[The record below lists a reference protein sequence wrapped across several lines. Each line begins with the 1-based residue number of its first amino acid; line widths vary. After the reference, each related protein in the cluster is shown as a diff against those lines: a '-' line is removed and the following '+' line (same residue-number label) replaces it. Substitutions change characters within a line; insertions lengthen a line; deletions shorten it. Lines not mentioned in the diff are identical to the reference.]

1 MKIKIYHGSVSEG
14 DAQEYHLVQNHLLD
28 PTANIDRVI
37 MYAEQRH
44 LMTLLTSGARDS
56 RYTAPGW
63 TPKNGDAITT
73 HIQPIPQAEMVS
85 SNAWSY
91 KIMGRI
97 QKSVEVLGS
106 AIVGTQLNS
115 SSIKGCVFSLYLK
128 DNYLTPGMNAVF
140 YNGEHARVMKRPIG
154 YSDRYLYTFETYPGK
169 DFSWN
174 TWIGTQV
181 GRKSIFGGYTTFGER
196 SRRGYGMFHYPDRFI
211 QHTTKQRKSISLSGD
226 VNANEVIWYELDNKK
241 GFVYEAE
248 AQMRAQFLLEDE
260 YRLWWGESTMR
271 DQYGNL
277 LTRACMQDEE
287 GNDIVA
293 GDGFIP
299 QIKGANDMDS
309 SNADGTFTYDDLR
322 DMVKQLK
329 KKKNRISGNTYI
341 CVTGADGMAN
351 AHDVCS
357 GRYAA
362 GTPIVQVVQ
371 QNDQAGGAEP
381 VTGYN
386 FKRLNIAGEQ
396 IIFCENPMMDDEQK
410 FPRRLS
416 NGALASS
423 NTVYFLDM
431 DTDDRGRMNVE
442 IRARGRAG
450 VNRNIVYLWE
460 NGMTGEGTAQN
471 PVDAKAF
478 HMLKETLLAVY
489 NTRSC
494 GILKPA
500 ATA

>member
-14 DAQEYHLVQNHLLD
+14 DAAEFHLVQNHLLD

-44 LMTLLTSGARDS
+44 LMTLLTSGVREG
-56 RYTAPGW
+56 RYTAPGY
-63 TPKNGDAITT
+63 TPKGGDTVQTQIK
-73 HIQPIPQAEMVS
+73 PIPQAEMVS

-97 QKSVEVLGS
+97 QKAVEVLGT
-106 AIVGTQLNS
+106 AAVGTV
-115 SSIKGCVFSLYLK
+115 IAGTTTKGGQFKLYIK

-140 YNGEHARVMKRPIG
+140 YNGEHARVVSRPIG
-154 YSDRYLYTFETYPGK
+154 YSDKFLYTFDCYPGRTF
-169 DFSWN
+169 DWN
-174 TWIGTQV
+174 TWIGTHT
-181 GRKSIFGGYTTFGER
+181 GRKTIFGGFTTFGER

-226 VNANEVIWYELDNKK
+226 VNANEVIWYELNNKK

-248 AQMRAQFLLEDE
+248 AQTRAQFLLEDE

-271 DQYGNL
+271 DSFGNL
-277 LTRACMQDEE
+277 LTRASMQDEE
-287 GNDIVA
+287 GEDIVA
-293 GDGFIP
+293 GDGFIK
-299 QIKGANDMDS
+299 QISGANDMDC
-309 SNADGTFTYDDLR
+309 SNADGTATYEDFR
-322 DMVKQLK
+322 DMVKQIK
-329 KKKNRISGNTYI
+329 KKKNRISGNSYI
-341 CVTGADGMAN
+341 VVCGADGMSN
-351 AHDVCS
+351 AHDVIS
-357 GRYAA
+357 ARFGASN
-362 GTPIVQVVQ
+362 PLVQIVNQT
-371 QNDQAGGAEP
+371 DAAGGAEP
-381 VTGYN
+381 TVGYN
-386 FKRLNIAGEQ
+386 FKKLNIAGDQ
-396 IIFCENPMMDDEQK
+396 ILFVENPMMDDEEK

-416 NGALASS
+416 NGNLAMS
-423 NTVYFLDM
+423 NTFYFLDN
-431 DTDDRGRMNVE
+431 DPDDRGNSNIE

-450 VNRNIVYLWE
+450 INRNIVYLWE

-494 GILKPA
+494 GILKPS